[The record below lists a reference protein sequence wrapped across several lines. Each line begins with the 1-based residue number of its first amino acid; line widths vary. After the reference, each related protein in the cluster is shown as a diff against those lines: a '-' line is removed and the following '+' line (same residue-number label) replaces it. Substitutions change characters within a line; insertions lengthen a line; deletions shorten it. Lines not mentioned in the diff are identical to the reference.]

1 MSLKEDNEL
10 NKLQNLVKSSLLEI
24 NKLKLKIVQIEA
36 EKDSLKETNDTAE
49 LESIIVEKNDEIT
62 NLVSEVNKYKQII
75 QSKTSK
81 IEELSL
87 KIDDLNKTQE
97 RFEDLKS
104 SFEND
109 LTNFKNIELK
119 EVKDKLQ

>member
-36 EKDSLKETNDTAE
+36 EKDSLKETNDTTE

-75 QSKTSK
+75 QSQTSK
-81 IEELSL
+81 IEALSL
-87 KIDDLNKTQE
+87 KMKMTLIKH
-97 RFEDLKS
+97 RK
-104 SFEND
+104 
-109 LTNFKNIELK
+109 I
-119 EVKDKLQ
+119 